1 MLGMMMC
8 FPIGPVCLIAMPL
21 PKYFVVVCLL
31 CACLPCTS
39 AVADSPKP
47 HVVMLI
53 AEREY
58 QTDETLPAF
67 AKQHLDADYR
77 STFVF
82 ADPQD
87 ANHLVGIDAIKSAD
101 VLVVS
106 VRRRTLTKEQ
116 LDVIRNYVAAGKPV
130 IGIRTASHAFCLRN
144 KPPPDGRAA
153 WPEFDQQ
160 VFGGNYSNHY
170 GNSLKA
176 TVTLANGSPEHSAT
190 LLYGLESTKPF
201 LAGGSLYQ
209 VSPLASGTSTLLTG
223 RVEGQSPE
231 PVAWTFRRA
240 DGGKSFYTSLGH
252 VDDFRGD
259 VLPRLMVNAIVWSLQ
274 SSPEK

>member
-1 MLGMMMC
+1 
-8 FPIGPVCLIAMPL
+8 MPL
-21 PKYFVVVCLL
+21 PRFFPIAFCLL
-31 CACLPCTS
+31 CTS
-39 AVADSPKP
+39 AGADSPKP
-47 HVVMLI
+47 HVVILV

-67 AKQHLDADYR
+67 AKQHLHNYR

-82 ADPQD
+82 ADPTD
-87 ANHLVGIDAIKSAD
+87 ANHLVGIDAVKSAD

-106 VRRRTLTKEQ
+106 VRRRTLPKDQ
-116 LDVIRNYVAAGKPV
+116 LNIVRDYVGSGKPV
-130 IGIRTASHAFCLRN
+130 IGIRTASHAFCLRD
-144 KPPPDGRAA
+144 KQPPEDRVA

-170 GNSLKA
+170 GNALKA
-176 TVTLANGSPEHSAT
+176 IVTRGDGPSERNAI
-190 LLYGLESTKPF
+190 LLRGLESCEPF

-209 VSPLASGTSTLLTG
+209 VSPLASGTSVLLNG
-223 RVEGQSPE
+223 RVEGQPQE
-231 PVAWTFRRA
+231 PVAWTFQRA

-259 VLPRLMVNAIVWSLQ
+259 VLPRLLANAIAWCLESG
-274 SSPEK
+274 STK

>member
-1 MLGMMMC
+1 MLSIC
-8 FPIGPVCLIAMPL
+8 PVWFIAMLL
-21 PKYFVVVCLL
+21 PKYFVAVCLF

-47 HVVMLI
+47 HIVMLV
-53 AEREY
+53 AELEY

-67 AKQHLDADYR
+67 AKQYLNNDYR

-87 ANHLVGIDAIKSAD
+87 ANHLVGIDAVKSAD

-116 LDVIRNYVAAGKPV
+116 LDVVRDYVAEGKPV

-176 TVTLANGSPEHSAT
+176 TVTLVDGSPEHSAT
-190 LLYGLESTKPF
+190 LLHGLESTKPF

-209 VSPLASGTSTLLTG
+209 VSPLASGASALLIG
-223 RVEGQSPE
+223 RVEGKSPE
-231 PVAWTFRRA
+231 PVAWTFARA

-252 VDDFRGD
+252 VEDFQGD
-259 VLPRLMVNAIVWSLQ
+259 VLPRLLVNAIAWSLE
-274 SSPEK
+274 SSSEK